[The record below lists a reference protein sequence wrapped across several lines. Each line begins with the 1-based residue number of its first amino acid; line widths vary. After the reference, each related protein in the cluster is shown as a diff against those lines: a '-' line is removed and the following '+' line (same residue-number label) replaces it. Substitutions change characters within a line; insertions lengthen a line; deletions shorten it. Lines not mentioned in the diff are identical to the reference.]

1 MMTIKSQLSFKVQ
14 HHPGECFID
23 YALHKSLMRNG
34 MRKTIFA
41 CIGIQTHYILTQV
54 FLLHLPCNLKPLLA
68 CTVEPQLGASS
79 VGNLTEP
86 VISTVSV
93 TSNQTHPEP
102 VHSVE

>member
-1 MMTIKSQLSFKVQ
+1 MILGFGPVPSDLVNLHYS
-14 HHPGECFID
+14 H
-23 YALHKSLMRNG
+23 ALLR
-34 MRKTIFA
+34 
-41 CIGIQTHYILTQV
+41 
-54 FLLHLPCNLKPLLA
+54 PLLA

-102 VHSVE
+102 VHSV